1 MKTNIKT
8 LVISLSLIASANAFA
23 GLGGVN
29 VQSNLGEPFSG
40 SIVVT
45 GKEAEALINNRN
57 VSVSGSGVSGT
68 VIPQSNGTAI
78 VRLRSNNIINEPI
91 IHFVVSAGNQRRQ
104 YSAMINPSTYRPST
118 HPNVAQTTT
127 TPKAK
132 PTEKTPTQAEK
143 NSYRKP
149 SAQKQTKGK
158 KTNVPA
164 SVMQG
169 KGSYHLVQ
177 AGETVSILADRYRPQ
192 NMTHA
197 QAVQAII
204 AANPRVFKG
213 RSDGSLLYK
222 DINIYIPFKS
232 SDADGTPS
240 ASTESNTPA
249 APQTQTNT
257 PSASTGN
264 ATPATPVQTEP
275 VSTPEPTPAAPKNA
289 ETTTPVEQTTPVASE
304 PAPAAS
310 EVVASEPQTETASTP
325 EASEASGVTET
336 AQPEPV
342 VIPTEPAQPESTP
355 EPEPESSSDIP
366 WGLLGLGG
374 AALLGLGGL
383 GYALY
388 RRKNATED
396 EDDDETWEDD
406 DDWDNEDEDDDE
418 DDFVEEKE
426 KVVITTAQTT
436 PVQEEIVNES
446 VTTQPVVNDFVV
458 NTPVADT
465 QHQVVTENVE
475 FNDNLFTEDFTD
487 DFTNQTQSVVDNIQD
502 TTFDLGDV
510 AKTAAVAGAAA
521 TVSAATNVQQ
531 QEVVETYDDWLED
544 FSITDETAQPQQA
557 VQQTEPA
564 VADSDSWLNDFAEL
578 DTPANHAN
586 VETVVADVAEETPEI
601 DSALDFVVTDTVVD
615 EKPVAPAVS
624 TVQEQENDSS
634 DLDILNFVLK
644 DEPEVSSTKPEPIMV
659 QEPVGTPTS
668 VVDEAYSALSL
679 NKETEVVSAK
689 QSAVHSNVSTDS
701 IRDEWFDAPSTPN
714 SNEAAGFVSE
724 SIGMAAPL
732 EAKLELAKMYLE
744 IDDAVAARETLRELV
759 NEATG
764 EIQEAAQKLL
774 AELGN

>member
-68 VIPQSNGTAI
+68 VIPQSNGTAV
-78 VRLRSNNIINEPI
+78 VRLRSNNVINEPI
-91 IHFVVSAGNQRRQ
+91 IHFVVSAGNQQRH

-118 HPNVAQTTT
+118 RPNVAQTTT

-132 PTEKTPTQAEK
+132 PTEKTPTRAEK

-240 ASTESNTPA
+240 ASTESSTPTQTSTPSTPA
-249 APQTQTNT
+249 GNT
-257 PSASTGN
+257 A
-264 ATPATPVQTEP
+264 PATAVQPEP

-289 ETTTPVEQTTPVASE
+289 ETSTPVEQTTPVASE
-304 PAPAAS
+304 PKPAPAAS

-336 AQPEPV
+336 AQPESV
-342 VIPTEPAQPESTP
+342 VIPTEPEP

-388 RRKNATED
+388 RRKNATD
-396 EDDDETWEDD
+396 DDDDDETWEDD

-418 DDFVEEKE
+418 DDFVEEKDE
-426 KVVITTAQTT
+426 VVITAAPTA
-436 PVQEEIVNES
+436 PVEEEIINEP
-446 VTTQPVVNDFVV
+446 VETQPVVNDFVV
-458 NTPVADT
+458 NAPVADT

-475 FNDNLFTEDFTD
+475 FNDNPFTEDFTD
-487 DFTNQTQSVVDNIQD
+487 DFTSQTQSVVDNIQD

-521 TVSAATNVQQ
+521 TVSAATNAQ

-578 DTPANHAN
+578 DTPANHTN
-586 VETVVADVAEETPEI
+586 VETVVAKETPAI
-601 DSALDFVVTDTVVD
+601 DSTLDFVVTDTVVD

-624 TVQEQENDSS
+624 AVQEQENDSN

-679 NKETEVVSAK
+679 NKETEVVNAK